1 MPPSP
6 TKIAAAAALVLM
18 AAGSAPTMA
27 QDEPANIVKYRQTFM
42 SGNSAHL
49 GMMAAIVKGEVSL
62 TDELAPN
69 AAALA
74 EMGEMLGTNLQR
86 LFPEGTGTSAD
97 ISGVDT
103 RALPA
108 IWENWS
114 EFEQVAMRFQEET
127 ARLAEVAEEG
137 DVAAVGQQLGVVG
150 REGCGACHETFRQ
163 EQN

>member
-1 MPPSP
+1 MSPSP
-6 TKIAAAAALVLM
+6 TKIAAAIALVLM

-27 QDEPANIVKYRQTFM
+27 QDEPGNIVKYRQTFM
-42 SGNSAHL
+42 GGNSAHL
-49 GMMAAIVKGEVSL
+49 GMMAAIARGEVDL

-74 EMGEMLGTNLQR
+74 QMGEMLSANLDR
-86 LFPEGTGTSAD
+86 LFPEGTAVGAD
-97 ISGVDT
+97 IGVET

-127 ARLAEVAEEG
+127 ARLAEVAEGG

-150 REGCGACHETFRQ
+150 REGCGACHETFR
-163 EQN
+163 EED